1 MAEAKAVGLKEQSP
15 LGWSL
20 ARRALPFQR
29 DGFSLTL
36 LRLKLEFANRIMK
49 SSCYKTA
56 PNELGFRFYFSPIY
70 RALLSSSEMNFRAGH
85 AS

>member
-1 MAEAKAVGLKEQSP
+1 MRGAEAILLANYLTVLGLKEQSP

-36 LRLKLEFANRIMK
+36 LRLKLEFANRILK
-49 SSCYKTA
+49 
-56 PNELGFRFYFSPIY
+56 PP
-70 RALLSSSEMNFRAGH
+70 H
-85 AS
+85 